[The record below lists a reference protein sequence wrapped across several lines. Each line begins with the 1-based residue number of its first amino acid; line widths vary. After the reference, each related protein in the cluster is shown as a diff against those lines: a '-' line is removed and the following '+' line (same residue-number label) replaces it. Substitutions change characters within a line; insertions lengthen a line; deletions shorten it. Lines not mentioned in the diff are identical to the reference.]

1 MHEFESKGVAKWAPH
16 KRMKRKGRFFEGR
29 GWGEFQNGNGAK
41 GSRKEEGG
49 RRKEEFGGDVVD
61 HSQPM
66 LP

>member
-1 MHEFESKGVAKWAPH
+1 MGMGPREA
-16 KRMKRKGRFFEGR
+16 GR
-29 GWGEFQNGNGAK
+29 
-41 GSRKEEGG
+41 RKEEGG